1 MRDVAVFVIGI
12 VHLAGHAYHRHHTRR
27 CQRGRFGVVGI
38 GVLLGGHRRCAARPP
53 PQRVIGVGD
62 VLRAAASHAIDHI
75 LHLPVVAVSIGI
87 PHRHRPRRRSV
98 LRGGHLAGGGRIGI
112 AHRGRKLR
120 RGQRTARI
128 LPFLRQSSRQVIDI
142 PRQFVGQRIRYRRRL
157 PVCTVIIPQRLGLI
171 AIIHLFYHSVQCI
184 IGIGHILPVTVIPAC
199 EQARFRVIDAL
210 RQQPRPHL
218 GLCHPAECIVFKR
231 IICTVCNADAGQR
244 IIGIGVACRHTARR
258 HRLQDVVVGVI
269 GI

>member
-120 RGQRTARI
+120 RGQRTTRI
-128 LPFLRQSSRQVIDI
+128 LPFLRQASRQVTWQLLFQSKIATSLT
-142 PRQFVGQRIRYRRRL
+142 QFSLDNQILISKYTNTITGKTFFKNLPNLLISNLRRFPYESVSFFDR
-157 PVCTVIIPQRLGLI
+157 TVL
-171 AIIHLFYHSVQCI
+171 
-184 IGIGHILPVTVIPAC
+184 
-199 EQARFRVIDAL
+199 DANSGGTPPFF
-210 RQQPRPHL
+210 QP
-218 GLCHPAECIVFKR
+218 LCHFP
-231 IICTVCNADAGQR
+231 
-244 IIGIGVACRHTARR
+244 
-258 HRLQDVVVGVI
+258 
-269 GI
+269 